1 MHSSSLHG
9 FIHIVFREAVGLA
22 ASPRNNT
29 FQTDQ
34 IQLTAHVQFCYN
46 RAFEFQVGSGFVELN
61 STEEIIEDLKQGKMV
76 IIMDDEDRENEG
88 DLIMASEDVTP
99 EAINFMARYGR
110 GLICMTMTKERCQR
124 LRLPLMVNDNDQI
137 QSTNFT
143 VSIEAAEGV
152 TTGISAADR
161 ATTVLAAVNREAQPQ
176 DIVQPGHIFPLMAQP
191 GGVLVRAGHT
201 EAGCDLARLAGKTAS
216 SVIVEILNEDGS
228 MARRPDLEIFAKQH
242 DLKIGTIADLI
253 QYRVRNE
260 KTVERVNECN
270 FPTEHGDFR
279 LLAYQDCVDNEV
291 HLAMVKGTIKSD
303 QPVLVRVH
311 VQNTLCDLLSAK
323 RETCGWPLDAA
334 MRQVAEDGEGIIVIL
349 RNHDSARDIVQKI
362 QDYKW
367 QDSASR
373 KNQEAAASEA
383 PPAER
388 HLRTYGVGA
397 QILADLGVQ
406 KMKVMSAPT
415 NMHGLGGF
423 DLEVTEFVGLKA

>member
-1 MHSSSLHG
+1 MQESKNQ
-9 FIHIVFREAVGLA
+9 
-22 ASPRNNT
+22 AS
-29 FQTDQ
+29 TDWADNP
-34 IQLTAHVQFCYN
+34 LTAGLSGFEAFRARFEKIYASRRQLCYN
-46 RAFEFQVGSGFVELN
+46 RASFRRQNKTVMELN

-88 DLIMASEDVTP
+88 DLLMVSECVTP

-110 GLICMTMTKERCQR
+110 GLICMTMTKEHCQR

-161 ATTVLAAVNREAQPQ
+161 ATTVLAAAKTDAQPQ

-201 EAGCDLARLAGKTAS
+201 EAGCDLAKLAGKNPS
-216 SVIVEILNEDGS
+216 SVIVEILNEDGT
-228 MARRPDLEIFAKQH
+228 MARRPDLEVFAKQH

-253 QYRVRNE
+253 HYRVRNE
-260 KTVERVNECN
+260 KTVERVNECKL
-270 FPTEHGDFR
+270 PTEYGDFR

-291 HLAMVKGTIKSD
+291 HLALVKGNISPD
-303 QPVLVRVH
+303 QPTLVRVH
-311 VQNTLCDLLSAK
+311 VQHTLCDLLSAK
-323 RETCGWPLDAA
+323 RDNCGWPLDAA
-334 MRQVAEDGEGIIVIL
+334 MKQVAEAGEGIIVVL

-367 QDSASR
+367 QDSSP
-373 KNQEAAASEA
+373 QEAPEKPLKA
-383 PPAER
+383 PTESER

-423 DLEVTEFVGLKA
+423 DLEVTEFVGIQ